1 MIHPPI
7 TTQLDIWQDEG
18 KSSQNL
24 YVEISV
30 IEYIAWHSIVIGS
43 NQGTLTK
50 VTVVELVLSSTQT
63 WGKKLEGFDIWSR
76 Q

>member
-1 MIHPPI
+1 MIHPAI

-30 IEYIAWHSIVIGS
+30 KE
-43 NQGTLTK
+43 
-50 VTVVELVLSSTQT
+50 
-63 WGKKLEGFDIWSR
+63 
-76 Q
+76 